1 MKIAKVGYQILDEI
15 SYPETYCKASGKV
28 FAKYGPG
35 WKELKKIERCAR
47 ICYKT
52 EGKITEDSDE
62 SAKEL
67 IGRLIARGH
76 EAMLEHSCLTVI
88 FTVDRAL
95 SHELVRHRMASFAQ
109 ESQRYCNYSNDKF
122 EGHVT
127 FIQPQWLKEGTPDYD
142 IWEKSCLDAE
152 KEYFDLLENN
162 KPELARAVLPNC
174 TKTELVITANYRE
187 WRHIFKLRAAPG
199 AHPDMRKLMTEL
211 LLELKDRIPVIFDD
225 IIGEEEEANGC

>member
-1 MKIAKVGYQILDEI
+1 MKIAEVGYQILDEI
-15 SYPETYCKASGKV
+15 SYKMIRRKASGEMIGS
-28 FAKYGPG
+28 YGPG

-52 EGKITEDSDE
+52 EGKITEDSEE

-67 IGRLIARGH
+67 IGNLIARGH

-127 FIQPQWLKEGTPDYD
+127 FIQPQWLKADTPDYD

-187 WRHIFKLRAAPG
+187 WRHIFKLRTAPG
-199 AHPDMRKLMTEL
+199 AHPDMRKLMTGL

-225 IIGEEEEANGC
+225 IGEEEV

>member
-1 MKIAKVGYQILDEI
+1 MKIAEVGYQILDEI
-15 SYPETYCKASGKV
+15 SKDEV
-28 FAKYGPG
+28 VRDDYGDITCIHCPG

-52 EGKITEDSDE
+52 EGKITEDSEE
-62 SAKEL
+62 SAKNL
-67 IGRLIARGH
+67 ISRLIVRGH
-76 EAMLEHSCLTVI
+76 EAMLEHSSLTVI

-127 FIQPQWLKEGTPDYD
+127 FIKPQWLKKDTHDYD

-187 WRHIFKLRAAPG
+187 WRHIFKLRTAPG

-211 LLELKDRIPVIFDD
+211 LLELKGRIPVIFDD
-225 IIGEEEEANGC
+225 IIGEEEANGC

>member
-1 MKIAKVGYQILDEI
+1 MKIAEVGYEILDEI
-15 SYPETYCKASGKV
+15 SPRMTRRRASGEIIGS
-28 FAKYGPG
+28 YGSG

-52 EGKITEDSDE
+52 EGKITEDSEE

-67 IGRLIARGH
+67 ISRLIARGH

-122 EGHVT
+122 DGHVT
-127 FIQPQWLKEGTPDYD
+127 FIKPQWLKAGTPDYD

-174 TKTELVITANYRE
+174 TKTELAITANYRE
-187 WRHIFKLRAAPG
+187 WRHIFKLRTAPG

-225 IIGEEEEANGC
+225 ISEEEANGC